1 METLSTWIFAVLL
14 TLASPEKVAKHSKE
28 SVEEMKTRYQSIAND
43 MAEVITTSEPLFESS
58 DNMYRTAAVLSSLA
72 LYESSFHK
80 SVDVGDSRGDNGR
93 SWCLMQINLGKDKV
107 RIGSEEMK
115 TWKGKDLVE
124 DRKKCF
130 KVGLEMVRKS
140 INSCNSNNAILS
152 VYTSGKCLKNEKK
165 AQKRWDTAMT
175 ILKRHPRQE
184 KP

>member
-1 METLSTWIFAVLL
+1 METLSTWIFAVLV
-14 TLASPEKVAKHSKE
+14 TLSNPERTAKYSKE

-43 MAEVITTSEPLFESS
+43 MAEVITTSDPLFESS
-58 DNMYRTAAVLSSLA
+58 DNLYRTAAVLSSLA

-80 SVDVGDSRGDNGR
+80 SVDEGHSRGDNGR
-93 SWCLMQINLGKDKV
+93 SWCLMQINLGKSNVK
-107 RIGSEEMK
+107 IGTEEMK

-140 INSCNSNNAILS
+140 INSCNSNNDVLS
-152 VYTSGKCLKNEKK
+152 VYTSGKCLKNEPK
-165 AQKRWDTAMT
+165 AKQRWGTAMK
-175 ILKRHPRQE
+175 ILKRHPREE